1 MVAWCVYD
9 EPDARAPATSYGSG
23 DLMNRKTI
31 LAVGAAGRFA
41 GLAVTALSQ
50 RGARVRGLVRNA
62 EQGNRAQQ
70 LGAAEV
76 VIGDLRDLR
85 SLDAALAGVDA
96 VFYIAP
102 AFLPDEAQVGGRL
115 VEAVERS
122 GVRRIVFSSVI
133 HPVLAELVNHAAKA
147 PVEAAIL
154 DSGLEYTL
162 LHPAL
167 YFQNY
172 ARGWSSIVESGVLA
186 EPWSTETRFSRVDY
200 RDVAEVAAIALL
212 EDRLLWGT
220 FELCADGE
228 LNRQEVAALMADV
241 TGGEV
246 RAVRIDPDMLGDAA
260 SAMRAMFAHYDDH
273 GLVGSSLTLR
283 AILGREP
290 RTLRAYFEEL
300 ARKSERGS
308 QVPRRAGPKE
318 GLPT

>member
-1 MVAWCVYD
+1 VACSVYD
-9 EPDARAPATSYGSG
+9 GPDAPSPASPYGTNN
-23 DLMNRKTI
+23 LMSRKTI
-31 LAVGAAGRFA
+31 LAVGAAGQFA
-41 GLAVTALSQ
+41 GLAVAALSQ
-50 RGARVRGLVRNA
+50 LGARVRGFVRNA
-62 EQGNRAQQ
+62 AQGNEAQR

-85 SLDAALAGVDA
+85 SVDAALAGVDA

-102 AFLPDEAQVGGRL
+102 AFLPDEAEVGKRF
-115 VEAVERS
+115 VDAVVRS
-122 GVRRIVFSSVI
+122 GAKRIVFSSVI

-154 DSGLEYTL
+154 DSGLEYSF

-172 ARGWSSIVESGVLA
+172 ARAWPAVVESGVLA
-186 EPWSTETRFSRVDY
+186 EPWSSESRFSRVDY
-200 RDVAEVAAIALL
+200 RDVADVAAIALL
-212 EDRLLWGT
+212 EDRLLCGT
-220 FELCADGE
+220 FELCADGK
-228 LNRQEVAALMADV
+228 LNREDVAELIANV
-241 TGGEV
+241 TGREI
-246 RAVRIDPDMLGDAA
+246 RAGRIDPDTLGDEAN
-260 SAMRAMFAHYDDH
+260 AMRPMFAHYDHH

-300 ARKSERGS
+300 VRKSERATKA
-308 QVPRRAGPKE
+308 PHRAGQRR

>member
-1 MVAWCVYD
+1 MT
-9 EPDARAPATSYGSG
+9 RT
-23 DLMNRKTI
+23 TI
-31 LAVGAAGRFA
+31 LAVGAAGQFA
-41 GLAVTALSQ
+41 GLAVAALSQ
-50 RGARVRGLVRNA
+50 LGARVRGFVRDA
-62 EQGNRAQQ
+62 DQGNEAQR

-85 SLDAALAGVDA
+85 SVDAALAGVDA

-102 AFLPDEAQVGGRL
+102 AFIPDEADIGKRF

-122 GVRRIVFSSVI
+122 GARRIVFSSVI

-172 ARGWSSIVESGVLA
+172 ARVWPTVVESGVLA
-186 EPWSTETRFSRVDY
+186 EPWSIESRFSRVDY
-200 RDVAEVAAIALL
+200 RDVADVAAIALL
-212 EDRLLWGT
+212 EDRLLCGT
-220 FELCADGE
+220 FELCAEGK
-228 LNRQEVAALMADV
+228 LNREDVAELIADV
-241 TGGEV
+241 TGREI
-246 RAVRIDPDMLGDAA
+246 RADRIDPDTLGKEAN
-260 SAMRAMFAHYDDH
+260 AMQPMFAHYDRH

-283 AILGREP
+283 AILGHEP

-300 ARKSERGS
+300 ARKRPRGTHGAS
-308 QVPRRAGPKE
+308 QE
-318 GLPT
+318 GSPH

>member
-1 MVAWCVYD
+1 M
-9 EPDARAPATSYGSG
+9 T
-23 DLMNRKTI
+23 RKTI
-31 LAVGAAGRFA
+31 LAVGAAGQFA

-50 RGARVRGLVRNA
+50 LGARVRGFVRNA
-62 EQGNRAQQ
+62 QQGNEAQR

-76 VIGDLRDLR
+76 VIGDLGDLR
-85 SLDAALAGVDA
+85 SVDAALAGVDA

-102 AFLPDEAQVGGRL
+102 AFLPDEAEVGRRF

-122 GVRRIVFSSVI
+122 GARRIVFSSVI
-133 HPVLAELVNHAAKA
+133 HPVLAELANHAAKA

-154 DSGLEYTL
+154 DSGLEYTF

-172 ARGWSSIVESGVLA
+172 ARVWPTVVESGVLS
-186 EPWSTETRFSRVDY
+186 EPWSAETRFSRVDY
-200 RDVAEVAAIALL
+200 RDVADVAAFALL
-212 EDRLLWGT
+212 EDRLLHGT

-228 LNRQEVAALMADV
+228 FSREDVAELIAEI
-241 TGGEV
+241 TGREI
-246 RAVRIDPDMLGDAA
+246 RAHRTDPDTLGEAA
-260 SAMRAMFAHYDDH
+260 NAMRPMFAHYDHH

-300 ARKSERGS
+300 ARKSEGATNA
-308 QVPRRAGPKE
+308 PHRAG
-318 GLPT
+318 